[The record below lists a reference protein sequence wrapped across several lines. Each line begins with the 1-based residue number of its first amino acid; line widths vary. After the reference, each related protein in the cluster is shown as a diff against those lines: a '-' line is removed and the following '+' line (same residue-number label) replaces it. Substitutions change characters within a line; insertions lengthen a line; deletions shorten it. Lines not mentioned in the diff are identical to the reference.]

1 MAMVES
7 RAADFAVFLT
17 WKLTSK
23 GGFAELS
30 LCIREET
37 SPGGGGGGEYLQE
50 SWLGLCCWNLLI
62 LTLVKVLSN
71 QLLNTFFKI
80 EDTM

>member
-7 RAADFAVFLT
+7 HEADFAVFLT

-23 GGFAELS
+23 AGFAELS

-37 SPGGGGGGEYLQE
+37 SPGGGGENIYR
-50 SWLGLCCWNLLI
+50 
-62 LTLVKVLSN
+62 KVD
-71 QLLNTFFKI
+71 QGCAAETF
-80 EDTM
+80 

>member
-7 RAADFAVFLT
+7 HEADFAVFLT

-23 GGFAELS
+23 AGFAELS

-37 SPGGGGGGEYLQE
+37 SPGGGRGRMFTGKLIRAV
-50 SWLGLCCWNLLI
+50 LLKPFDSDP
-62 LTLVKVLSN
+62 V
-71 QLLNTFFKI
+71 
-80 EDTM
+80 

>member
-23 GGFAELS
+23 AGFAELS

-37 SPGGGGGGEYLQE
+37 SPGEGGRIFTGKLIRAV
-50 SWLGLCCWNLLI
+50 LLKPFDSDP
-62 LTLVKVLSN
+62 V
-71 QLLNTFFKI
+71 
-80 EDTM
+80 